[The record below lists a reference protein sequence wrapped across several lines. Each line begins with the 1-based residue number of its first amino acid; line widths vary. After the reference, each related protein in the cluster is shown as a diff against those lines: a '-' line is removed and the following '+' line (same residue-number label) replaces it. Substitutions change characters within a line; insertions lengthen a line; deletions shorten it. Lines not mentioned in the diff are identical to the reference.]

1 MEIKVNGVMLHYVKK
16 GAGKPVLLIHGNG
29 GSWETFAVM
38 IDQLAAAGYCVYAPD
53 SRGHGLSQAVE
64 VYHYADMAE
73 DMHEMIAAL
82 GIEGTAVY
90 GWSDGGIIALLLG
103 RKYPSDVGA
112 VIVSGANLTP
122 DGVTK
127 DLYDELRL
135 RVMAGPDP
143 LAELMWN
150 EPDIAPETLG
160 VIKVPAL
167 VTAGEFDLIRPEHTR
182 LIADS
187 LPKGELLIVKNED
200 HGSYIEGSP
209 VMGDI
214 LLDFL
219 KKHGY

>member
-1 MEIKVNGVMLHYVKK
+1 MEIKVNGVTLHYVKK
-16 GAGKPVLLIHGNG
+16 GEGRPVLLIHGNG

-38 IDQLAAAGYCVYAPD
+38 IDQLAVAGYCVYAPD

-82 GIEGTAVY
+82 GIKGAAVY

-103 RKYPSDVGA
+103 RKYPSDVSA

-122 DGVTK
+122 DGVTE

-135 RVMAGPDP
+135 RVMAGADP

-150 EPDIAPETLG
+150 EPDIAPETLKA
-160 VIKVPAL
+160 ITSPAL

-214 LLDFL
+214 LLGFL